1 MLPCSDFPDLISLEV
16 VTLTTMVLFINKSL
30 LALLKVLM
38 LEILVETR
46 RHTEFVGVIYSSQKL
61 RLEYQEKDSTG
72 DLLK

>member
-46 RHTEFVGVIYSSQKL
+46 WHTEFVGVIYSSQKL